1 MKIAGMM
8 MEYRR
13 YKCRIRGR
21 KLLKNTR
28 RKEFT
33 IYVANGLNV
42 NRSTRGGEEC
52 GRLRESLEPGVCE

>member
-52 GRLRESLEPGVCE
+52 GR